1 MDILFLT
8 VECIPFA
15 WFLDLRLLPIP
26 FLRFFPTRT
35 ILLGSLSLGI
45 FIKYCTVFPPFWYF
59 CSQRTA
65 SLCIVP
71 SYTLR
76 WRFMFIFTEENDVP
90 PVRLEDCWYQYLS
103 TRSICSI
110 FACVG
115 DAYSPTSL
123 YRQFVSWSA
132 MLTDVPW
139 QSTVIG
145 TVVEAVF

>member
-1 MDILFLT
+1 MLSQLILISYLFLKLFSDT
-8 VECIPFA
+8 IGYFVSHCCGVHF
-15 WFLDLRLLPIP
+15 LRLIFRPSLTPDS
-26 FLRFFPTRT
+26 FLCFPTRT

-110 FACVG
+110 FTCVG
-115 DAYSPTSL
+115 DAYSPASL
-123 YRQFVSWSA
+123 CRQFVS
-132 MLTDVPW
+132 
-139 QSTVIG
+139 
-145 TVVEAVF
+145 